1 MEVFSSVIALVVIFI
16 PLCCH
21 NAFIAVSIVVVIIY
35 VNVNIVVRYSN
46 LWFLKFVM
54 ITMITMI
61 GLQVHMSRKHAM
73 IEQLD
78 GNISLPHDV
87 GMPLEDQFNEDTVRQ
102 WSYFTLVLFSNGVC
116 LYTASQTYSVEEM
129 EHYIQTGYIKDAFPF
144 IEAIYFFSLII
155 DTIFNV

>member
-1 MEVFSSVIALVVIFI
+1 
-16 PLCCH
+16 
-21 NAFIAVSIVVVIIY
+21 
-35 VNVNIVVRYSN
+35 
-46 LWFLKFVM
+46 M

-116 LYTASQTYSVEEM
+116 LYTAYLSTILLGTICWPSFSQN
-129 EHYIQTGYIKDAFPF
+129 PNNF
-144 IEAIYFFSLII
+144 IAIAI
-155 DTIFNV
+155 V